1 VTDDKRNDTDPAT
14 LTGAYA
20 LNALTPEQRAAFEAK
35 LDDSESLRHEVTELA
50 DTAVVLG
57 LAVAPIDPPPALKAS
72 IMGLIA
78 SMPQL
83 PALETQ
89 APSSADAGASVT
101 DIASR
106 QPVVAET
113 PVGPVVVQNPASSA
127 SSAPAEAPAARKA
140 QARWFTRPAIVLAGV
155 AAAVGLI
162 AGGGVLVNTIGDAN
176 TQQVQAD
183 GLAAI
188 TSAEDSQQAAAEVA
202 GGGTAKLVW
211 SNSLGSSAV
220 MVDGLAALDS
230 GKVYELWYI
239 DDEGARAAGT
249 FTVGDSGST
258 WRVLDGEMRA
268 GDLVGV
274 TVEPA
279 GGSEQPTTE
288 PIVAIQSA

>member
-1 VTDDKRNDTDPAT
+1 MTSDND
-14 LTGAYA
+14 LSSLSGSYA
-20 LNALTPEQRAAFEAK
+20 LGALEGKELEDFEA
-35 LDDSESLRHEVTELA
+35 LMANSQQLRNEVTELS
-50 DTAVVLG
+50 DTAVLLG
-57 LAVAPIDPPPALKAS
+57 LAVQPVEPPAALRASILSQISSVPQLAPI
-72 IMGLIA
+72 
-78 SMPQL
+78 
-83 PALETQ
+83 E
-89 APSSADAGASVT
+89 APSAIVTPFDGA
-101 DIASR
+101 AS
-106 QPVVAET
+106 
-113 PVGPVVVQNPASSA
+113 
-127 SSAPAEAPAARKA
+127 RKA
-140 QARWFTRPAIVLAGV
+140 QSRWFTKPAIVLAGV

-183 GLAAI
+183 ALAAI
-188 TSAEDSQQAAAEVA
+188 TSADDSQQAAAAVD

-220 MVDGLAALDS
+220 MVDGLAALEA

-249 FTVGDSGST
+249 FTVGDSGAT

-279 GGSEQPTTE
+279 GGSEQPTTD

>member
-1 VTDDKRNDTDPAT
+1 MSDDKRRDADLAT

-20 LNALTPEQRAAFEAK
+20 LNALTPEQREAFEAK
-35 LDDSESLRHEVTELA
+35 LGESETLRHEVTELA

-57 LAVAPIDPPPALKAS
+57 LAVAPISPPPALKAS
-72 IMGLIA
+72 ILGLIA

-83 PALETQ
+83 PPLEAATT
-89 APSSADAGASVT
+89 SKADATASVT
-101 DIASR
+101 DI
-106 QPVVAET
+106 
-113 PVGPVVVQNPASSA
+113 GPRLQAAP
-127 SSAPAEAPAARKA
+127 SAPEQTTSVQEPTAAGRKA
-140 QARWFTRPAIVLAGV
+140 QSRWFTKPAIVLAGV

-183 GLAAI
+183 ALAAI
-188 TSAEDSQQAAAEVA
+188 TSADDSQQAVSDVA

-220 MVDGLAALDS
+220 MVDGMPALSSD
-230 GKVYELWYI
+230 KVYELWYI
-239 DDEGARAAGT
+239 DGSGPRAAGT
-249 FTVGDSGST
+249 FTVGEDGST

-279 GGSEQPTTE
+279 GGSEQPTTD

>member
-1 VTDDKRNDTDPAT
+1 MSDDKRNDTDPAT

-20 LNALTPEQRAAFEAK
+20 LNALTPEQREAFEAK
-35 LDDSESLRHEVTELA
+35 LDESETLRHEVTELA

-57 LAVAPIDPPPALKAS
+57 LAVAPIDPPPALKAN

-83 PALETQ
+83 PPLETR
-89 APSSADAGASVT
+89 APSTADAGASVT

-106 QPVVAET
+106 QKTAGGT
-113 PVGPVVVQNPASSA
+113 PVQPSGPVEAPAS
-127 SSAPAEAPAARKA
+127 APIEAPAARKA
-140 QARWFTRPAIVLAGV
+140 QSRWFTRPAIVLAGV

-183 GLAAI
+183 ALAAI

-220 MVDGLAALDS
+220 MVDGLPALDS

-279 GGSEQPTTE
+279 GGSEQPTTD

>member
-1 VTDDKRNDTDPAT
+1 MSDDKRNDTDPAT

-20 LNALTPEQRAAFEAK
+20 LNALTPEQREAFEAK
-35 LDDSESLRHEVTELA
+35 LDESETLRHEVTELA

-57 LAVAPIDPPPALKAS
+57 LAVAPVDPPPALKAN

-83 PALETQ
+83 PPLETRT
-89 APSSADAGASVT
+89 PSTADAGASVT

-106 QPVVAET
+106 QKTAGGT
-113 PVGPVVVQNPASSA
+113 PVQPSGPVEAPAS
-127 SSAPAEAPAARKA
+127 APIEAPAARKA
-140 QARWFTRPAIVLAGV
+140 QSRWFTRPAIVLAGV

-183 GLAAI
+183 ALAAI

-220 MVDGLAALDS
+220 MVDGLPALEA

-239 DDEGARAAGT
+239 DDGGARAAGT

-279 GGSEQPTTE
+279 GGSEQPTTD

>member
-1 VTDDKRNDTDPAT
+1 VTDDKRPDADLAT

-20 LNALTPEQRAAFEAK
+20 LNALTPEQRAAFEAE
-35 LDDSESLRHEVTELA
+35 LDSSESLRHEVTELA

-57 LAVAPIDPPPALKAS
+57 RAVAPIEPPAALKAN
-72 IMGLIA
+72 IMALIG

-83 PALETQ
+83 PPLETQ
-89 APSSADAGASVT
+89 APSRADAGASVT

-106 QPVVAET
+106 QKA
-113 PVGPVVVQNPASSA
+113 AA
-127 SSAPAEAPAARKA
+127 SAPASTQSSPVEAPTASERKA
-140 QARWFTRPAIVLAGV
+140 QSRWFTKPAIVLAGV

-183 GLAAI
+183 ALAAI
-188 TSAEDSQQAAAEVA
+188 TSADDSQQLAADVA

-211 SNSLGSSAV
+211 SNSLGTSAV
-220 MVDGLAALDS
+220 MVDGLAALDAD
-230 GKVYELWYI
+230 KVYELWYI
-239 DDEGARAAGT
+239 GGDGPRAAGT

-279 GGSEQPTTE
+279 GGSEQPTTD

>member
-1 VTDDKRNDTDPAT
+1 VIDNKRPDADPAT

-20 LNALTPEQRAAFEAK
+20 LNALTPEQRESFEAG
-35 LDDSESLRHEVTELA
+35 LGDSESLRHEVTELA

-57 LAVAPIDPPPALKAS
+57 LAVDPVDPPPALKAS

-78 SMPQL
+78 STPQL
-83 PALETQ
+83 PPLVTR
-89 APSSADAGASVT
+89 APSSADASASVT

-106 QPVVAET
+106 QETVADAR
-113 PVGPVVVQNPASSA
+113 VQNPAPVAAPRETPA
-127 SSAPAEAPAARKA
+127 SRKA
-140 QARWFTRPAIVLAGV
+140 QSRWFTKPAIVLAGV

-183 GLAAI
+183 ALAAI
-188 TSAEDSQQAAAEVA
+188 TSADDSQQAAAAVD

-220 MVDGLAALDS
+220 MVDGLAALDD

-239 DDEGARAAGT
+239 DGDGARAAGT
-249 FTVGDSGST
+249 FTVGDSGAT

-279 GGSEQPTTE
+279 GGSETPTTD

>member
-1 VTDDKRNDTDPAT
+1 VSDDKRTDADPAT

-20 LNALTPEQRAAFEAK
+20 LNALTPEQRDAFEAK
-35 LDDSESLRHEVTELA
+35 LDESESLRHEVTELA

-57 LAVAPIDPPPALKAS
+57 LAVAPIDPPPALKAN

-83 PALETQ
+83 PPLETR
-89 APSSADAGASVT
+89 AASSADAGASVT

-106 QPVVAET
+106 QKTVAGT
-113 PVGPVVVQNPASSA
+113 PVQQSGPVEA
-127 SSAPAEAPAARKA
+127 SAPAPAERKA
-140 QARWFTRPAIVLAGV
+140 QSRWFTRPAIVLAGV

-162 AGGGVLVNTIGDAN
+162 AGGGVLVNTIGDAT

-183 GLAAI
+183 ALAAI
-188 TSAEDSQQAAAEVA
+188 TSAEDSQQAAADVA

-220 MVDGLAALDS
+220 MVDGLAVLDS
-230 GKVYELWYI
+230 DKVYELWYI

-249 FTVGDSGST
+249 FTVGDSGAT

>member
-1 VTDDKRNDTDPAT
+1 MTDDGRNDTDPAT

-57 LAVAPIDPPPALKAS
+57 LAVAPIDPPPALKAN

-89 APSSADAGASVT
+89 APSSADADASVT

-113 PVGPVVVQNPASSA
+113 PVGPVVVQNPASAA
-127 SSAPAEAPAARKA
+127 SSAQAPAARKA

-188 TSAEDSQQAAAEVA
+188 TSAEDSQQA
-202 GGGTAKLVW
+202 L
-211 SNSLGSSAV
+211 V
-220 MVDGLAALDS
+220 MVPPTSTASMPRARRMPSRSDAPWIKAL
-230 GKVYELWYI
+230 
-239 DDEGARAAGT
+239 
-249 FTVGDSGST
+249 
-258 WRVLDGEMRA
+258 
-268 GDLVGV
+268 
-274 TVEPA
+274 
-279 GGSEQPTTE
+279 
-288 PIVAIQSA
+288 

>member
-1 VTDDKRNDTDPAT
+1 VSDDKRNDTDPAT
-14 LTGAYA
+14 LTGAFA
-20 LNALTPEQRAAFEAK
+20 LNALTPEQRADFEAK
-35 LDDSESLRHEVTELA
+35 LDNSESLRHEVTELA

-89 APSSADAGASVT
+89 ASSSADAGASVT

-106 QPVVAET
+106 QKAVSDTPVQTSTPVEAPAET
-113 PVGPVVVQNPASSA
+113 PAS
-127 SSAPAEAPAARKA
+127 RKA
-140 QARWFTRPAIVLAGV
+140 QSRWFTKPAIVLAGV

-162 AGGGVLVNTIGDAN
+162 AGGGVLVNTVGDAN

-183 GLAAI
+183 ALAAI

-220 MVDGLAALDS
+220 MVDGLASLDS

-258 WRVLDGEMRA
+258 WRVLDGEMHA

-279 GGSEQPTTE
+279 GGSEQPTTD

>member
-1 VTDDKRNDTDPAT
+1 MTDDKRPDADPAT

-20 LNALTPEQRAAFEAK
+20 LNALTPEQRAAFEAE
-35 LDDSESLRHEVTELA
+35 LDSSESLRHEVTELA

-57 LAVAPIDPPPALKAS
+57 RAVAPIEPPAALKAN
-72 IMGLIA
+72 IMSLIG

-83 PALETQ
+83 PPLETR

-106 QPVVAET
+106 QRAAASE
-113 PVGPVVVQNPASSA
+113 PVGEQSSPVDASTPAS
-127 SSAPAEAPAARKA
+127 RKT
-140 QARWFTRPAIVLAGV
+140 QSRWFTRPAIVLAGV

-162 AGGGVLVNTIGDAN
+162 AGGGVLINTIGDAN

-183 GLAAI
+183 ALAAI
-188 TSAEDSQQAAAEVA
+188 TSADDSQQLAADVS

-211 SNSLGSSAV
+211 SNSLGTSAV

-230 GKVYELWYI
+230 DKVYELWYI
-239 DDEGARAAGT
+239 GGDGPRAAGT

-279 GGSEQPTTE
+279 GGSEQPTTD

>member
-1 VTDDKRNDTDPAT
+1 VSDDKRTEADPAT

-20 LNALTPEQRAAFEAK
+20 LNALTPEQRDAFEAK
-35 LDDSESLRHEVTELA
+35 LDESESLRHEVTELA

-57 LAVAPIDPPPALKAS
+57 LAVAPIDPPPALKAN

-83 PALETQ
+83 PPLETR
-89 APSSADAGASVT
+89 AASSADAGASVT

-106 QPVVAET
+106 QKTVAGT
-113 PVGPVVVQNPASSA
+113 PVQQSGPVEASA
-127 SSAPAEAPAARKA
+127 PVEAPAPAERKA
-140 QARWFTRPAIVLAGV
+140 QSRWFTRPAIVLAGV

-183 GLAAI
+183 ALAAI
-188 TSAEDSQQAAAEVA
+188 TSAEDSQQAAADVA

-220 MVDGLAALDS
+220 MVDGLAVLDS
-230 GKVYELWYI
+230 DKVYELWYI

-249 FTVGDSGST
+249 FTVGDSGAT

-279 GGSEQPTTE
+279 GGSEQPTTD

>member
-1 VTDDKRNDTDPAT
+1 MSDDKRTDADPAT

-20 LNALTPEQRAAFEAK
+20 LNALTPEQRDAFEAK
-35 LDDSESLRHEVTELA
+35 LDESESLRHEVTELA

-57 LAVAPIDPPPALKAS
+57 LAVAPIDPPPALKAN

-83 PALETQ
+83 PPLETR
-89 APSSADAGASVT
+89 AASTADAVASVT

-106 QPVVAET
+106 QKTAGGT
-113 PVGPVVVQNPASSA
+113 PVQPSGHLEAPVPV
-127 SSAPAEAPAARKA
+127 EAPAARKA
-140 QARWFTRPAIVLAGV
+140 QSRWFTRPAIVLAGV

-183 GLAAI
+183 ALAAI
-188 TSAEDSQQAAAEVA
+188 TSAEDSQQAAADVA

-220 MVDGLAALDS
+220 MVDGLAVLDS
-230 GKVYELWYI
+230 DKVYELWYI

-279 GGSEQPTTE
+279 GGSEQPTTD